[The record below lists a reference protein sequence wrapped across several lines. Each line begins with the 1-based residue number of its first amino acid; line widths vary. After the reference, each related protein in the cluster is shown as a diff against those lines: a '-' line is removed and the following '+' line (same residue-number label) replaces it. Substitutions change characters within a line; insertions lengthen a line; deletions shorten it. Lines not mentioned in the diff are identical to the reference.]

1 MYIPL
6 PLLLTEVCRTA
17 TVGQRFVH
25 IYARWTR
32 FRGDVGKAVLL
43 LEDGFELAGESFGAR
58 GEAFGE
64 VVFNTSL
71 SGYQEVLTDPSYR
84 GQIVTMTYPLIG
96 NYGIVPEDGESA
108 GTWLS
113 GFVVREVARLRSNWR
128 STTDLSSWLGERG
141 VVGIQCVDT
150 RALTRHLRI
159 EGAKHGV
166 VSSADLDRASLERKL
181 AESPRIVGIDLVK
194 EVTCN
199 MAYEWTE
206 GLPGLRPVEP
216 RRRVVVM
223 DCGVKRNILRHLVS
237 TGNRVT
243 VVPAHTRPA
252 EILAL
257 SPDGLVISNG
267 PGDPEPVSYVI
278 ETVKNLIGTL
288 PIFGICLGQQML
300 GLALGGKTYK
310 LKFGHHGGNHPVKD
324 LDTGRIAITSQNHGF
339 NVDMKSLP
347 GPGTRTT
354 HVNLYDGTEEG
365 LENIDRRFFSVQ
377 YHPEASPGPHD
388 SGYLFARFAAL
399 MDGRR
404 DRAQKN

>member
-1 MYIPL
+1 
-6 PLLLTEVCRTA
+6 VR
-17 TVGQRFVH
+17 
-25 IYARWTR
+25 
-32 FRGDVGKAVLL
+32 AVLL
-43 LEDGFELAGESFGAR
+43 LEDGFELEGESFGAQ

-64 VVFNTSL
+64 VVFNTSI

-96 NYGIVPEDGESA
+96 NYGIVPEDNESS

-128 STTDLSSWLGERG
+128 STMDLPAWLAGRG
-141 VVGIQCVDT
+141 VVGIHGIDT

-166 VSSADLDRASLERKL
+166 ISSRDLDRASLRGKL
-181 AESPRIVGIDLVK
+181 AASPRIVGIDLVK
-194 EVTCN
+194 EVTCPA
-199 MAYEWTE
+199 AYEWTE
-206 GLPGLRPVEP
+206 GLPGASPAKL

-237 TGNRVT
+237 SGNRVT
-243 VVPAHTRPA
+243 VVPAGATA
-252 EILAL
+252 EAILAL
-257 SPDGLVISNG
+257 KPDGLVVSNG

-278 ETVKNLIGTL
+278 ETVKKMIGSV

-310 LKFGHHGGNHPVKD
+310 LKFGHHGANHPVKD

-347 GPGTRTT
+347 DKRTRTT

-365 LENIDRRFFSVQ
+365 LENRDLRFFSVQ

-388 SGYLFARFAAL
+388 SGYLFSRFAAL

-404 DRAQKN
+404 DRAEKN

>member
-1 MYIPL
+1 M
-6 PLLLTEVCRTA
+6 
-17 TVGQRFVH
+17 
-25 IYARWTR
+25 
-32 FRGDVGKAVLL
+32 GKAVLL
-43 LEDGFELAGESFGAR
+43 LEDGFELEGESFGAR

-64 VVFNTSL
+64 VVFNTSI
-71 SGYQEVLTDPSYR
+71 SGYQEILTDPSYR

-113 GFVVREVARLRSNWR
+113 GFVVREVSRLRSNWR
-128 STTDLSSWLGERG
+128 STTDLPSWLAERG
-141 VVGIQCVDT
+141 VVGIQGIDT

-166 VSSADLDRASLERKL
+166 ISSEDLDRASLQRKL
-181 AESPRIVGIDLVK
+181 AASPRIVGVDLVK
-194 EVTCN
+194 EVTCPA
-199 MAYEWTE
+199 AYEWHE
-206 GLPGLRPVEP
+206 GLPGAQPVEA

-237 TGNRVT
+237 SGNRVT
-243 VVPAHTRPA
+243 VVPAHATPE

-257 SPDGLVISNG
+257 SPDGLVVSNG

-278 ETVKNLIGTL
+278 ETVKKLIGTL

-347 GPGTRTT
+347 GQGTRTT

-365 LENIDRRFFSVQ
+365 LENRDLRLFSVQ
-377 YHPEASPGPHD
+377 YHPEASPGPHE
-388 SGYLFARFAAL
+388 SGYLFLRFAAL
-399 MDGRR
+399 MEGRQ